1 MLFSSYCLLRGNVTP
16 TQYLFTFGFIRV
28 SPGCPPFK
36 LRQAHTLQ
44 KSIEICSG
52 FEQTGEVDPQKII
65 KRRWGS
71 SFLQLQPQRSQNG
84 LTRSHHIF
92 LREDNHS
99 LLISDKGDR
108 SSSMPS
114 EYRTGMQTPLSQM
127 KTGLYWSCY
136 TDWLLLCNCQWD
148 SDIWIHVN

>member
-1 MLFSSYCLLRGNVTP
+1 MLFSSYCLLRGNVTLP
-16 TQYLFTFGFIRV
+16 QYLFTFGFIRV

-36 LRQAHTLQ
+36 LIQAHTLQ

-71 SFLQLQPQRSQNG
+71 SFLQLQPQRSRNG

-92 LREDNHS
+92 LRENNHS

-114 EYRTGMQTPLSQM
+114 EQDRNADTTVTDENWPVL
-127 KTGLYWSCY
+127 KLLY
-136 TDWLLLCNCQWD
+136 
-148 SDIWIHVN
+148 